1 MLAEPNVRVSRL
13 SITVLT
19 KGSGRESGDKGNKD
33 RMSLLSFRIRNLALR
48 LKRKGI
54 TWCTERA
61 GETQSSTVD
70 EHGIDP
76 TEADYVD
83 SDLFYWS
90 ASLSTSHTP
99 LVT

>member
-1 MLAEPNVRVSRL
+1 
-13 SITVLT
+13 
-19 KGSGRESGDKGNKD
+19 
-33 RMSLLSFRIRNLALR
+33 MSLLSSRIRNVALR

-76 TEADYVD
+76 TEAYVVD
-83 SDLFYWS
+83 SDRYQLERINEYQRQ
-90 ASLSTSHTP
+90 TP
-99 LVT
+99 FELN